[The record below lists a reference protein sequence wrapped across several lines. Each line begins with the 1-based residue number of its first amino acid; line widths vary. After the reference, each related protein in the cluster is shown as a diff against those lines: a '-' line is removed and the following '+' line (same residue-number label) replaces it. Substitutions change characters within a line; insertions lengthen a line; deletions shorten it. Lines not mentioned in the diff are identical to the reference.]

1 MELSGKKVLV
11 VGLGKSGK
19 EAALLLKKLGA
30 VPKVT
35 DNSKS
40 EEIEQYASELSGQ
53 GIACELGTHSASFME
68 GAELVVVSPGVPDES
83 QAIKWANEKG
93 IPIISEIELAYN
105 FCKAPIV
112 AISGT
117 NGKSTVTTLT
127 GELIK
132 NAGKKVFVGGNLG
145 TPFSSGVLGL
155 DAESIAVLEISS
167 FQLERIKSFK
177 PKVAVLL
184 NVTQDHLD
192 RYPVFD
198 EYFEAKKRIFLNQ
211 DRDDYAILNFDSPK
225 IKALAK
231 AIKSKPFYFSKH
243 RLSKEFE
250 GAYVENEELIIR
262 HEGKFK
268 WITSVDELGLGGD
281 HNIHN
286 YLASAMASYL
296 VGVDPESMTE
306 TISKFTA
313 LPHRFEQVD
322 TVKGVRFIDDSKATN
337 VDSVIK
343 ALDSCASRVVLIAG
357 GRDKGSDYR
366 PLANSVRRKVKE
378 LVLLGEAKEKIAKAL
393 EKTKPISF
401 TSSLDEAV
409 KVAYEKASKGDIVLL
424 SPICASFDMF
434 KSYKERGNAFRQA
447 IEGLKKSK
455 TK

>member
-1 MELSGKKVLV
+1 
-11 VGLGKSGK
+11 
-19 EAALLLKKLGA
+19 
-30 VPKVT
+30 
-35 DNSKS
+35 
-40 EEIEQYASELSGQ
+40 
-53 GIACELGTHSASFME
+53 
-68 GAELVVVSPGVPDES
+68 
-83 QAIKWANEKG
+83 
-93 IPIISEIELAYN
+93 
-105 FCKAPIV
+105 
-112 AISGT
+112 
-117 NGKSTVTTLT
+117 
-127 GELIK
+127 
-132 NAGKKVFVGGNLG
+132 
-145 TPFSSGVLGL
+145 
-155 DAESIAVLEISS
+155 
-167 FQLERIKSFK
+167 
-177 PKVAVLL
+177 
-184 NVTQDHLD
+184 
-192 RYPVFD
+192 
-198 EYFEAKKRIFLNQ
+198 
-211 DRDDYAILNFDSPK
+211 
-225 IKALAK
+225 
-231 AIKSKPFYFSKH
+231 
-243 RLSKEFE
+243 
-250 GAYVENEELIIR
+250 VENEELIIR